1 MEGVRPLEDY
11 RLGFS
16 ATERKTA
23 RGDAQ
28 ETKDSIGKSLYPA
41 ARRSVSSISHELMVR
56 LGLGRRSL
64 IALSKA
70 GLIQRNTIAS
80 LIQIDRR
87 IKYNAVRGKMNTS

>member
-1 MEGVRPLEDY
+1 MVLSVGN

-41 ARRSVSSISHELMVR
+41 ARRSVSSISRRTYGL
-56 LGLGRRSL
+56 LGIGETFANCIIEGRPYTEEYYRKLDSNRPEDK
-64 IALSKA
+64 IQCSK
-70 GLIQRNTIAS
+70 G
-80 LIQIDRR
+80 
-87 IKYNAVRGKMNTS
+87 